1 MNKIKYFLPPFLTD
15 LLKTI
20 RNKKKKLVVEPKD
33 QSLELYSDPEMA
45 KILDLGCKKRMD

>member
-20 RNKKKKLVVEPKD
+20 RNKTKKK
-33 QSLELYSDPEMA
+33 
-45 KILDLGCKKRMD
+45 IGCRAEGSIS